1 MSTTTQPTFDEVLT
15 AVATDWRP
23 SRVESREAVRQ
34 AVMAAAREHGGRVTA
49 ATIRPHLP
57 AWCNP
62 HSIGA
67 AINAFRLAGWLVR
80 TGWAPNDGSKS
91 RNAAKQSPV
100 YRLTGV
106 IPKETT

>member
-1 MSTTTQPTFDEVLT
+1 VSAAVQDTFEAVLA

-57 AWCNP
+57 TWVNP
-62 HSIGA
+62 ASIGA
-67 AINAFRLAGWLVR
+67 AINAYRLAGWLIR
-80 TGWAPNDGSKS
+80 TGWAPNGGPS

-100 YRLTGV
+100 YRVTGA
-106 IPKETT
+106 IPKEQS